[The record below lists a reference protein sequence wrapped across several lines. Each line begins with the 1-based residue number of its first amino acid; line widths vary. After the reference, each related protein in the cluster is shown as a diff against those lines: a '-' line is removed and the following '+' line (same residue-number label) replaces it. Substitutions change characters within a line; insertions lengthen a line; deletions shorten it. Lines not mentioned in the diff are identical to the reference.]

1 MVLIEKLERN
11 LEKAKDDPS
20 LQSPYQKAL
29 RAIQKEFIPQD
40 AQKKRDLKNL
50 AKKKVMSEQEA
61 RKRIS
66 EALREE

>member
-40 AQKKRDLKNL
+40 A
-50 AKKKVMSEQEA
+50 
-61 RKRIS
+61 
-66 EALREE
+66 